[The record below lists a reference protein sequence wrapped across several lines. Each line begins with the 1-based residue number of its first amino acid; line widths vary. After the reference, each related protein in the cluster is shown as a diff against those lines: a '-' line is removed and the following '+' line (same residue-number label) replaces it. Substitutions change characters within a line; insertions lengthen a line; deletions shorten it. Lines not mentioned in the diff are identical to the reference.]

1 MSVISSIS
9 TIFFFLHGQLVD
21 HVIGTHLFQ
30 VSTVTIQLVR
40 HFLAG
45 GWKVQPVCFL
55 SLSYLNLICFG
66 FKQNVIGKRC
76 EEFEYDLQD
85 VSWKLLQLL
94 YHYTCILHR
103 SLVEINGIIVYY
115 IFYKVCIICM
125 HASHTR
131 QISWTLR
138 KGMIYTLQKL
148 MLRYVKSIFYIMA

>member
-1 MSVISSIS
+1 MLTWPCVMSVNSSTS
-9 TIFFFLHGQLVD
+9 TKFSFFAWS
-21 HVIGTHLFQ
+21 TSWPCYWYHLFQ

-138 KGMIYTLQKL
+138 TGMIY
-148 MLRYVKSIFYIMA
+148 MRCKS